1 MTYQV
6 LRIINVLNFLQTN
19 RTMII
24 IFIKIR
30 AHIRDYDILELLKT
44 IPVCSCANSGVL
56 ALRILIYL
64 KMGTHIIIISVN
76 LGCFFCIHINKIST
90 AKLSLFFLI
99 EGLQGFVCL
108 LFCTFFPLLLQN
120 LLQVQLAYW
129 PRVLTSMLVL
139 LSIHDSMITIS
150 ENDLVSV
157 IESFVQEDTCHFC
170 PNLLAKI
177 SCRVLSN

>member
-1 MTYQV
+1 
-6 LRIINVLNFLQTN
+6 
-19 RTMII
+19 MII

-90 AKLSLFFLI
+90 AKLSLFFFNWRAL
-99 EGLQGFVCL
+99 GFCL
-108 LFCTFFPLLLQN
+108 FIVLYFFPLAPTKSAAG
-120 LLQVQLAYW
+120 LAG
-129 PRVLTSMLVL
+129 
-139 LSIHDSMITIS
+139 
-150 ENDLVSV
+150 
-157 IESFVQEDTCHFC
+157 
-170 PNLLAKI
+170 LLAKRVDFYVGIALNTWFHDHHQWEWSCI
-177 SCRVLSN
+177 SDWKLCPGRHMSFLPQSTGQN